1 MRRIR
6 FYAIFLVLLL
16 FLYSLPVLA
25 AGRERLIDENNL
37 LTEEEK
43 EILTGRINEASSR
56 NGIDIVILTTE
67 SLDGERSEAYAD
79 DYYDENGYSEDG
91 ILLLVAMEEREYAIS
106 TKGTPMY
113 VFTQDAL
120 RSIEDDFLPD
130 LSDGYYYEAFDSFIS
145 NVDTYYY
152 QHKDDDFSQY
162 ENGAN
167 ESYTDGDREE
177 EKSSGI
183 LKYFPISAILGVVF
197 SFFSTG
203 QKKAALTSVDKQ
215 NYASNYV
222 INENMTKR
230 NDVFLYHTVTR
241 NKKPKDRDRDHDGGF
256 SGGHV
261 SSSGSTHGG
270 SHGHF

>member
-6 FYAIFLVLLL
+6 ICTIFLVLLL

-25 AGRERLIDENNL
+25 AGKERLIDEDQL
-37 LTEEEK
+37 LTEEER
-43 EILTGRINEASSR
+43 EILRGRIDEASDR

-67 SLDGERSEAYAD
+67 SLDGESSEAYAD

-113 VFTQDAL
+113 VFTQNAL
-120 RSIEDDFLPD
+120 RNIEDDFLPY

-145 NVDTYYY
+145 DVDSYYA
-152 QHKDDDFSQY
+152 QHKNDDFSQY
-162 ENGAN
+162 ENQGN
-167 ESYTDGDREE
+167 EGYVDGDREE
-177 EKSSGI
+177 SKPSI
-183 LKYFPISAILGVVF
+183 FRFFPISAILGIVF

-215 NYASNYV
+215 TYASNYV

-241 NKKPKDRDRDHDGGF
+241 NRKPKDRNRDHDGGF

>member
-6 FYAIFLVLLL
+6 FCAIFLLLLL
-16 FLYSLPVLA
+16 FLYGLPVLA
-25 AGRERLIDENNL
+25 AGKQRLIDEDDL
-37 LTEEEK
+37 LTEDERE
-43 EILTGRINEASSR
+43 LLSSRLDEASNR

-67 SLDGERSEAYAD
+67 SLDGETSEAYAD

-120 RSIEDDFLPD
+120 RNIEDDFLPD
-130 LSDGYYYEAFDSFIS
+130 LSDGYYYNAFDSFIS
-145 NVDTYYY
+145 DVDTYYY

-162 ENGAN
+162 EYGGN
-167 ESYTDGDREE
+167 ESYVDGDQERE
-177 EKSSGI
+177 KPSI
-183 LKYFPISAILGVVF
+183 FRFFPISAILGIVF

-203 QKKAALTSVDKQ
+203 QKKSALTSVDKQ

-256 SGGHV
+256 SGGHI

>member
-6 FYAIFLVLLL
+6 LCTIFFILLL
-16 FLYSLPVLA
+16 FLFSSSALA
-25 AGRERLIDENNL
+25 ASQPRLVDDDDL
-37 LTEEEK
+37 LSEEER
-43 EILTGRINEASSR
+43 EILGNRINEASQR
-56 NGIDIVILTTE
+56 LGIDIVIVTTE
-67 SLDGERSEAYAD
+67 SLDGESSVAYAD
-79 DYYDENGYSEDG
+79 DYYDENGYSDDG

-106 TKGTPMY
+106 TKGIPMY
-113 VFTQDAL
+113 VFNQSAL

-145 NVDTYYY
+145 DVDTYYA

-162 ENGAN
+162 ED
-167 ESYTDGDREE
+167 EEPEHYVDGNREKE
-177 EKSSGI
+177 HSSNPI
-183 LKYFPISAILGVVF
+183 RFLPISAILGCIF

-215 NYASNYV
+215 TYASNYV

-241 NKKPKDRDRDHDGGF
+241 HKKPKDRDRDHDGGF
-256 SGGHV
+256 SGGHI